1 MLSLLTSLTQNL
13 SNIFRIKNTMTNNNN
28 NKEKQKTSKTANTIL
43 FAGLFA
49 AMILPFSA
57 MDVVS
62 AETSEHKENIK
73 KIKEQK
79 KSFQEELAKEKD
91 ATKKDKLKKYIE
103 RADMFEEIETLLDQE
118 KTEKI
123 QKQLAK
129 IYNKLSKHYSPDENG
144 VRIDKPANVDS
155 LEYSL
160 IPPAYATSTGNYA
173 TSLQYNSGCG
183 WSGYGWSQGS
193 YTAYSSW
200 TNISNTWNYPTI
212 LKDSS
217 CSIWDFE
224 DNWMTVFGYQIY
236 CPYSTT
242 FLTANYW
249 CAAGEGDYVTI
260 WSNADYDGPLN
271 PPAQQS
277 FTSLPGVT
285 TKTL

>member
-1 MLSLLTSLTQNL
+1 MTTK
-13 SNIFRIKNTMTNNNN
+13 NIK
-28 NKEKQKTSKTANTIL
+28 TIL
-43 FAGLFA
+43 FAGLIA
-49 AMILPFSA
+49 AMILPFSV
-57 MDVVS
+57 MDF
-62 AETSEHKENIK
+62 AEAESNEHKENIE

-79 KSFQEELAKEKD
+79 KAFQEQLAKEKD
-91 ATKKDKLKKYIE
+91 TAKKDKLRKYIE
-103 RADMFEEIETLLDQE
+103 RADMFEEVETLLDQKQTE
-118 KTEKI
+118 KT

-129 IYNKLSKHYSPDENG
+129 IYNKLSKHYSSDENG
-144 VRIDKPANVDS
+144 VKTDKPVNVDAFENS
-155 LEYSL
+155 P
-160 IPPAYATSTGNYA
+160 IPPAYATSTGNYT
-173 TSLQYNSGCG
+173 TSLQYRADCD

-212 LKDSS
+212 IKDSS
-217 CSIWDFE
+217 CNTWDFE

-236 CPYSTT
+236 CPYTT
-242 FLTANYW
+242 VFLTANYW

-277 FTSLPGVT
+277 FTQFPAVT